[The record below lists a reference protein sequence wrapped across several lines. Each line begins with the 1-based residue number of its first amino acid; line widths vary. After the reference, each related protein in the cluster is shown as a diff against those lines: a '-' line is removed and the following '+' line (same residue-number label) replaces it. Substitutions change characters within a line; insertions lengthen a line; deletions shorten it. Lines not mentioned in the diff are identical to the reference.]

1 MGNIGFREGGSSP
14 SAVGFQEGE
23 QLNMEFA
30 EGGGHASFHTNCPR
44 TIPSP
49 SALISTSQVEHLN
62 LFYLVIFLVI
72 FSLGWGYL
80 SGRYNF
86 LI

>member
-14 SAVGFQEGE
+14 SAVGFEEGE

-30 EGGGHASFHTNCPR
+30 ERGGHASFHTYRP
-44 TIPSP
+44 IPSP

-62 LFYLVIFLVI
+62 LF
-72 FSLGWGYL
+72 GYI
-80 SGRYNF
+80 SSHFFRRVGMCKW
-86 LI
+86 